1 MVLTPPLNIF
11 SGIEAGDTEMKKM
24 HPAPQ
29 QLTLYNSTVDRQDIR
44 TMIVLQRDTQGHT
57 LEANTKCCGAV
68 IVFKSFRIVRG
79 TKRVGGGEFE
89 AEGRVGAKV

>member
-44 TMIVLQRDTQGHT
+44 TMIVL
-57 LEANTKCCGAV
+57 
-68 IVFKSFRIVRG
+68 
-79 TKRVGGGEFE
+79 
-89 AEGRVGAKV
+89 